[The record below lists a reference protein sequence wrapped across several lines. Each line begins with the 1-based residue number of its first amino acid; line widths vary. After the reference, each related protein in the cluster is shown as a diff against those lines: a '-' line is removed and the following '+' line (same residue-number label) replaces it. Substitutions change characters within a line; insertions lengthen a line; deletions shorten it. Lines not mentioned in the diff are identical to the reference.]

1 MTKLSKILTD
11 FFRRCICQ
19 SLFIIGI
26 VFITIPITSFAAT
39 RCAITAIAS
48 VDFGTYDVFSSF
60 PNNNGVGSITID
72 CQGGGSNIL
81 VALSNGQSSNYVS
94 RLMRSGE
101 NSMKYNLYTSAA
113 RNVVWGDGTGG
124 SSTMMINKNSTTTLS
139 VFGQIPAEQD
149 AAVGFYTDSIT
160 TIIIF

>member
-1 MTKLSKILTD
+1 MLTD
-11 FFRRCICQ
+11 FFRRNIYQCI
-19 SLFIIGI
+19 FKIGI
-26 VFITIPITSFAAT
+26 IFITIPITSFAET
-39 RCAITAIAS
+39 RCAITSIAS
-48 VDFGTYDVFSSF
+48 VDFGAYDVFSSF

-72 CQGGGSNIL
+72 CKGGGANIL
-81 VALSNGQSSNYVS
+81 VGLSSGQSSNYVS

-160 TIIIF
+160 TIINF